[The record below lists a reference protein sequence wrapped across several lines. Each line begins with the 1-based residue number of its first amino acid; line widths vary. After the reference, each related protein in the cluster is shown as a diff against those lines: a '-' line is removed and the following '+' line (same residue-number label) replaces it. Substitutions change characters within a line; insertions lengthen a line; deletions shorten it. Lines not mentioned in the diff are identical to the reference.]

1 MATPKRKSKGTA
13 ALLVFFFG
21 VFGADLFYV
30 GKTGLG
36 VLRLLLFCVMI
47 FIGVPLSF
55 IIIGLFLVIP
65 IALVLVIWQLIDFIR
80 YLTMSDERFQQMVS
94 TLT

>member
-1 MATPKRKSKGTA
+1 MASPKRKSKGVA

-36 VLRLLLFCVMI
+36 VLRLVLFGIAM

-55 IIIGLFLVIP
+55 IFIGLFLLIP
-65 IALVLVIWQLIDFIR
+65 IALVLLVWQVVDLIR
-80 YLTMSDERFQQMVS
+80 YLTMSEERFQQMVAG
-94 TLT
+94 

>member
-1 MATPKRKSKGTA
+1 MASPKRKSKGVA

-21 VFGADLFYV
+21 AFGADLFYV

-36 VLRLLLFCVMI
+36 IVRLALFCVAI

-55 IIIGLFLVIP
+55 IFIGLFLVIP
-65 IALVLVIWQLIDFIR
+65 IVLILLVWQVIDLIR
-80 YLTMSDERFQQMVS
+80 YLTMSDERFQQMVAG
-94 TLT
+94 